1 MNNLEKIKKA
11 GFKVLK
17 AGALEPSIEELEV
30 DFKSKTIMSWWGKA
44 YQFKTKKQRDQALKK
59 MQEDDPK
66 VLDADGKSFKD
77 KVAAAGFKI
86 LRLDEYYHRI
96 KIWVSDSAWKVYEKF
111 ESSEKAVERMEQL
124 LEDDKIISG

>member
-59 MQEDDPK
+59 MQEEDPK
-66 VLDADGKSFKD
+66 VLDVEGKNFKE
-77 KVAAAGFKI
+77 KVVAAGFKI
-86 LRLDEYYHRI
+86 LRLDDYYSRI
-96 KIWVSDSAWKVYEKF
+96 KIWVGNSAWKVYEKF
-111 ESSEKAVERMEQL
+111 ESSEQAVERMEQL

>member
-17 AGALEPSIEELEV
+17 AGAIEPSIEELEV

-44 YQFKTKKQRDQALKK
+44 YLFKTKKQRDQALKK

-66 VLDADGKSFKD
+66 VLDAFGKSFND
-77 KVAAAGFKI
+77 KVVAAGFKI
-86 LRLDEYYHRI
+86 LRLDDYYCRI
-96 KIWVSDSAWKVYEKF
+96 KIWVGNSAWKVYEKF
-111 ESSEKAVERMEQL
+111 ETSEQAVERMEEL
-124 LEDDKIISG
+124 LNDDKIISG